1 MKVRTLALFVLI
13 SGLALAQTY
22 PPAAA
27 ATIKNAN
34 ITLHDAARNKDLP
47 LRVVYPEG
55 KGALPV
61 VIFSHDAGGS
71 REGYSGLTEYWAQ
84 HGYICLQ
91 PTHADSFEQQRAAG
105 RNATLFSALYDSSVS
120 PDAWTNRIK
129 DAVLVLDSFDEIQ
142 KQVPALK
149 GRMDKNRI
157 GVGGHAFG
165 AFVAQALGG
174 ATIKFPGENES
185 KSFRDARVKAVL
197 LFSPQGAD
205 VKVGLINTSWNQF
218 NLPMLSV
225 SGSRDYGDWRVLNK
239 ERATPEWRKD
249 SYKFSPPGDKYL
261 LWIKDASHMSFT
273 GMPATESGPLA
284 KRSEALGINEKAI
297 FEWTQLASLAFWDT
311 YLKDEK
317 NARKFLETDELAK
330 MANGGLT
337 LEPK

>member
-1 MKVRTLALFVLI
+1 MKVRTLALFLLF
-13 SGLALAQTY
+13 SSFALAQGY
-22 PPAAA
+22 PPP
-27 ATIKNAN
+27 ATATVKNAN
-34 ITLHDAARNKDLP
+34 LTLHDPARNKDLP

-61 VIFSHDAGGS
+61 ILFSHGAGGS
-71 REGYSGLTEYWAQ
+71 GEGYSSLTEYWAQ

-91 PTHADSFEQQRAAG
+91 PTHADAFEQQKAAG
-105 RNATLFSALYDSSVS
+105 RNVTLFSALYDSSVS
-120 PDAWTNRIK
+120 PDAWTNRVK

-157 GVGGHAFG
+157 GVGGHDFG

-174 ATIKFPGENES
+174 ATIKYPGETDA
-185 KSFRDARVKAVL
+185 KSFRDPRVKAVL
-197 LFSPQGAD
+197 LLSPQGAD
-205 VKVGLINTSWNQF
+205 TRVGLINTSWNQF
-218 NLPMLSV
+218 NIPMLAAT
-225 SGSRDYGDWRVLNK
+225 GSRDYGDWRVTSK
-239 ERATPEWRKD
+239 ERASPEWRKD

-273 GMPATESGPLA
+273 GMPASQKGTLA
-284 KRSEALGINEKAI
+284 KHSEALGIDEKAI

-330 MANGGLT
+330 EANGSLT
-337 LEPK
+337 LEHK